1 MSELTTDN
9 AISPLEFFRL
19 KIESVESS
27 VSRANLRRSLAAL
40 TEFIGDTDLSFDGFT
55 DTLLG
60 ELVVRH
66 LFRGN
71 TPATIYNN
79 IIKRL
84 ATLYNKAV
92 DAGLARPTEAFRK
105 VSGKLADSRQP
116 AMSYTDSDEVFRKLQ
131 RIIRTDYSS
140 DLPRQL
146 GKDILL
152 YAIYCGGLT
161 FDQIATCRKT
171 DYQGSDPAIAAI
183 VARYSRPKNKY
194 LFPLNQAH
202 STPRQLSRFI
212 QVLIGDVM
220 ASVQLPLPSIPTGTA
235 EYLWT
240 AVALGCG
247 VSASDIAACHS
258 PRRTPS
264 VIATYVRPSAI
275 GPEEIDGIRRN
286 IIATLTD
293 NPLHWYVMQFRP
305 RVNYD
310 MVRERLAN
318 RDIRLAETYYPM
330 EEITRK
336 IGGRKVFE
344 SRPVISWLLFFRSRV
359 TDLTRLYR
367 EIGDLAWGYRQ
378 SRSVS
383 GSYAIINPAEI
394 RRYQVAIGDLTEDTE
409 LYPEDTIR
417 FQPGDR
423 LIILGGLFS
432 GRAAT
437 FDSEKKDTAT
447 GRTICRILLDGG
459 HYKDWIIEEDI
470 RLLQKSAGSE
480 YTEPS
485 TPCSAYS
492 TAP

>member
-1 MSELTTDN
+1 MSETAIDN

-19 KIESVESS
+19 SVESVESP
-27 VSRANLRRSLAAL
+27 VSRANLRRAIGAL
-40 TEFIGDTDLSFDGFT
+40 TAFVGDTEITFSDFT
-55 DTLLG
+55 ETLLG
-60 ELVVRH
+60 ELIVRH
-66 LFRGN
+66 LFQSH
-71 TPATIYNN
+71 TPKTIYNN

-92 DAGLARPTEAFRK
+92 DAGLAQPTDAFRV
-105 VSGKLADSRQP
+105 VSEKLADSRQP
-116 AMSYTDSDEVFRKLQ
+116 GMSYTDSDEVFRKLQ

-152 YAIYCGGLT
+152 YSIYCGGLT

-171 DYQGSDPAIAAI
+171 DYQGSDPAITAI
-183 VARYSRPKNKY
+183 VARYSRPRNKY

-212 QVLIGDVM
+212 QVLIGNVM
-220 ASVQLPLPSIPTGTA
+220 ASVQLSLPSIPTGTA

-247 VSASDIAACHS
+247 LPASDIAACLS

-264 VIATYVRPSAI
+264 VIATYVRPSSI
-275 GPEEIDGIRRN
+275 SQEEIDEIRRN
-286 IIATLTD
+286 IVATLTD

-310 MVRERLAN
+310 MLRERLAD
-318 RDIRLAETYYPM
+318 RDIHLAETYYPM
-330 EEITRK
+330 EEVVRK
-336 IGGRKVFE
+336 TKGKKLFE

-359 TDLTRLYR
+359 TDLPRLYR

-378 SRSVS
+378 THTVS
-383 GSYAIINPAEI
+383 GRYAIINPAEI
-394 RRYQVAIGDLTEDTE
+394 RRYQMAIGDLTEDTE

-447 GRTICRILLDGG
+447 GRTICRLLLDGG
-459 HYKDWIIEEDI
+459 HYKDWVIEEDP
-470 RLLQKSAGSE
+470 RLLCKCTDPHPRPALVDCPQ
-480 YTEPS
+480 
-485 TPCSAYS
+485 
-492 TAP
+492 